1 MNIKDFKAG
10 KFIQQYKY
18 KSFLPEPIN
27 KEWIIS
33 DPKINSLLEEANL
46 KLGQLNAF
54 SAIVPDVDLFIKM
67 HVVKEAT
74 TSSRIEGTQTYIDEA
89 VLKEGDINEEKK
101 DDWLEVQNYISAMNK
116 AVEGLTKLPISTR
129 LIKKTHKI
137 LLGNSRGKNKLP
149 GDFRT
154 SQNWIGGATIND
166 AVFVPPIHT
175 DINELLSDLENFIN
189 NDQINV
195 PHLVK
200 IAIIHYQFE
209 TIHPFLDGNGRVG
222 RLLIT
227 LYLVANGLLTKPTLY
242 LSDYFEKNKQL
253 YYDNLSHVRINN
265 NLTQWLKFFLVG
277 VITTSEN
284 GINTFQNILK
294 LRKDIEENRILT
306 LGKKLPLAKD
316 VLEYLYKNPV
326 IYSNYLIDELNLT
339 KPTAHAIIKDFV
351 NLKILKEVTGQKRN
365 RLFVFEEY
373 LILFR

>member
-18 KSFLPEPIN
+18 KRFFPEPIN

-129 LIKKTHKI
+129 LIKKAHKI

-253 YYDNLSHVRINN
+253 YYDNLSNVRIKN

-306 LGKKLPLAKD
+306 LGKKLPLAKE

>member
-284 GINTFQNILK
+284 GNNTFQNILK

>member
-137 LLGNSRGKNKLP
+137 ILGNSRGKNKLP

-306 LGKKLPLAKD
+306 LGKKLPLAKE

-373 LILFR
+373 LNLFR